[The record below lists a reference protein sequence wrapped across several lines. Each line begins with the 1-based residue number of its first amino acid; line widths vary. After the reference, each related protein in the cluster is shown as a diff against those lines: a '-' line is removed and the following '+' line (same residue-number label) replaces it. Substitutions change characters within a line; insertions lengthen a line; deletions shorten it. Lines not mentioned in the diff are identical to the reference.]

1 MCNEEKLF
9 KACRLLFGEEV
20 LVSQAFLDYLEEEGI
35 GAAFRKKALDLHPDR
50 IAVSGLPM
58 AKAQAAFRQLQD
70 ACTTLREYV
79 RNRKNRFKHV
89 TITAKNLPEQQLLF
103 GRFLYHTG
111 IIELQQIAQALA
123 WQKLSGVRIGEL
135 AVKMGYLEEDAVPV
149 ILNYCQEGVL
159 FGMTAWELGLLTE
172 NDIQTLLSLQ
182 KNQKKKIG
190 QFFVEQGII
199 SEPELN
205 TLLRMW
211 KQHNRKI
218 ESIAARNRRMGNDER
233 RKNVRVTFRTTADL
247 HFSDTSF
254 QDRAI
259 ADLSLHGVYVDGIP
273 GRTVG
278 EVCDITLKL
287 TGSAAH
293 PSLSMKAEVIRVTKQ
308 GVGLHFTSIDLDCFA
323 HLRQIIRHNR
333 DDAEVDE
340 IV

>member
-1 MCNEEKLF
+1 MNNEEKLYN
-9 KACRLLFGEEV
+9 ACRLLFGEEV
-20 LVSQAFLDYLEEEGI
+20 LISQAFLDYLEEEGI
-35 GAAFRKKALDLHPDR
+35 SAAFRKKALELHPDR
-50 IAVSGLPM
+50 IAISGLPM
-58 AKAQAAFRQLQD
+58 SQAQVAFRLLQD

-79 RNRKNRFKHV
+79 RNRKKRENRFTVK
-89 TITAKNLPEQQLLF
+89 ASNLPEKQLLF
-103 GRFLYHTG
+103 GGFLYHTG

-123 WQKLSGVRIGEL
+123 WQKLSEVRIGEL
-135 AVKMGYLEEDAVPV
+135 AVRMGYLEQDSVPI
-149 ILNYCQEGVL
+149 ILNYAQKGAF
-159 FGMTAWELGLLTE
+159 FGMTAWELGLLTK

-182 KNQKKKIG
+182 KNQKKRIG

-199 SEPELN
+199 NEPELN

-218 ESIAARNRRMGNDER
+218 ESIAARNTRMGNDER

-254 QDRAI
+254 QDRTI
-259 ADLSLHGVYVDGIP
+259 ADLSLHGVYVDGIS

-278 EVCDITLKL
+278 EECEITLKL
-287 TGSAAH
+287 TGSADH
-293 PSLSMKAEVIRVTKQ
+293 PSLSMKAEVIRSAKQ

-323 HLRQIIRHNR
+323 HLRQIIRYNR
-333 DDAEVDE
+333 NDSEVDE